1 MTSEIHI
8 PRPTA
13 DLEAISAHLNA
24 AYQRL
29 TPVEIWTAI
38 ADIPVML
45 AELERLT
52 RLLTHARWDL
62 ADMLA
67 AGRATLSADRDGETD
82 PLAYLRDAVAD
93 LQPWTPREDGWAGR

>member
-1 MTSEIHI
+1 MTNETHI
-8 PRPTA
+8 PRPTV
-13 DLEAISAHLNA
+13 DSEAISAHLDA

-29 TPVEIWTAI
+29 TPVAVWTAV

-62 ADMLA
+62 ADLLA
-67 AGRATLSADRDGETD
+67 AGRATLSADHDGEAD
-82 PLAYLRDAVAD
+82 PLAYLRGAVAEH
-93 LQPWTPREDGWAGR
+93 QPWAPPDDSRSAR